1 MSAKSVILACI
12 FLTALS
18 GVKAQKIV
26 TNFDAFVSYAAS
38 KSRTLKNGE
47 IQLSQAQKAQLSV
60 IYGII
65 DPTGNLSGTYT
76 NNTRLPVNLFPA
88 EILGGQAG
96 TYKEV
101 QLGVQYQTNFNLNLD
116 IKLFNRQ
123 GWENLKLSKINV
135 EMLASDN
142 KISLKTLHENTA
154 VVYFNIVTLQEQ
166 LKATAINRAAA
177 DTLYAS
183 VFRKFQQGLVKKQD
197 VNDAKINVLTI
208 VQSMQQIKFLIAQQY
223 LALKLLCDMPE
234 TEDLQIEEV
243 VSSDVSKPIPPIERT
258 SLLVNNTLIKENFA
272 QSNYK
277 KSLYGYLPTLSFFAA
292 ATTQQYNT
300 KGTLFDGNV
309 NWIPSNYV
317 GLRLNVPIPSSNTIA
332 QVSKAKYDMLLSK
345 NNVEQAK
352 IKTDLD
358 VKQLEIAYNKALSQV
373 KSNKDIYEIRK
384 DTYQKNLLN
393 YNAGIISIDQTLDSF
408 NAMVNSNYDLIS
420 STISVLLAEVKIN
433 IQNKIK

>member
-1 MSAKSVILACI
+1 MSAKSIILVCL
-12 FLTALS
+12 FLTAWGS
-18 GVKAQKIV
+18 VKAQKIV
-26 TNFDAFVSYAAS
+26 TNFDEFVSYAAS
-38 KSRTLKNGE
+38 KSKTLKNGE

-166 LKATAINRAAA
+166 LKATAINRGAV

-208 VQSMQQIKFLIAQQY
+208 EQSMQQIKFLIAQQY

-234 TEDLQIEEV
+234 TEDLQINEA
-243 VSSDVSKPIPPIERT
+243 VSSDVLKPMPPIERT
-258 SLLVNNTLIKENFA
+258 LLLVNNTLVKENFA

-300 KGTLFDGNV
+300 KGTLFDGDV

-317 GLRLNVPIPSSNTIA
+317 GLRLNIPIPSSNTIA
-332 QVSKAKYDMLLSK
+332 QVSKAKYDVLLSK

-420 STISVLLAEVKIN
+420 STINVLLAEAKIN

>member
-1 MSAKSVILACI
+1 MSAKSIILGCL
-12 FLTALS
+12 FLTAWGS
-18 GVKAQKIV
+18 VKAQKIV
-26 TNFDAFVSYAAS
+26 ANFDEFVSYATS
-38 KSRTLKNGE
+38 KSKTLKNGE

-166 LKATAINRAAA
+166 IKATAINRGAA

-208 VQSMQQIKFLIAQQY
+208 DQSMQQIKFLISQQY

-234 TEDLQIEEV
+234 TEDLQINEA
-243 VSSDVSKPIPPIERT
+243 VSSDVLKPMPPIERT
-258 SLLVNNTLIKENFA
+258 SLLVNNTLVKENFA

-317 GLRLNVPIPSSNTIA
+317 GLRLNVPIPSANIIA
-332 QVSKAKYDMLLSK
+332 QVSKAKYDVLMSK
-345 NNVEQAK
+345 NNIEQAK
-352 IKTDLD
+352 IKSDLD

-408 NAMVNSNYDLIS
+408 NAMVSSNYDLIYS
-420 STISVLLAEVKIN
+420 SISVLLAETKIN

>member
-1 MSAKSVILACI
+1 MSAKSIILVCL
-12 FLTALS
+12 FLTAWGS
-18 GVKAQKIV
+18 VKAQKIV
-26 TNFDAFVSYAAS
+26 TNFDEFVSYAAS
-38 KSRTLKNGE
+38 KSKTLKNGE

-166 LKATAINRAAA
+166 IKATAINRGAA

-208 VQSMQQIKFLIAQQY
+208 EQSMQQIKFLIAQQY

-234 TEDLQIEEV
+234 TEDLQINEA
-243 VSSDVSKPIPPIERT
+243 VSSDVLKPMPPIERT
-258 SLLVNNTLIKENFA
+258 SLWVNNTLVKENFA

-300 KGTLFDGNV
+300 KGTLFDGDV

-317 GLRLNVPIPSSNTIA
+317 GLRLNIPIPSSNTIA
-332 QVSKAKYDMLLSK
+332 QVSKAKYDVLLSK

-393 YNAGIISIDQTLDSF
+393 YNAGIINIDQTLDSF

-420 STISVLLAEVKIN
+420 STISVLLAEAKIN

>member
-1 MSAKSVILACI
+1 
-12 FLTALS
+12 
-18 GVKAQKIV
+18 
-26 TNFDAFVSYAAS
+26 
-38 KSRTLKNGE
+38 
-47 IQLSQAQKAQLSV
+47 
-60 IYGII
+60 
-65 DPTGNLSGTYT
+65 
-76 NNTRLPVNLFPA
+76 
-88 EILGGQAG
+88 
-96 TYKEV
+96 
-101 QLGVQYQTNFNLNLD
+101 
-116 IKLFNRQ
+116 
-123 GWENLKLSKINV
+123 
-135 EMLASDN
+135 
-142 KISLKTLHENTA
+142 
-154 VVYFNIVTLQEQ
+154 VYFNIVTLQEQ
-166 LKATAINRAAA
+166 IKATAINRGAA

-208 VQSMQQIKFLIAQQY
+208 EQSMQQIKFLIAQQY

-243 VSSDVSKPIPPIERT
+243 VSSDVSKPIPTIERT
-258 SLLVNNTLIKENFA
+258 SLLLNNTRIKENFA

-300 KGTLFDGNV
+300 KGTLFDGDV

-317 GLRLNVPIPSSNTIA
+317 GLRLNIPIPSSNTIA
-332 QVSKAKYDMLLSK
+332 QVSKAKYDVLLSK
-345 NNVEQAK
+345 NNVEQTK

-373 KSNKDIYEIRK
+373 KSNKDIYDIRK

-420 STISVLLAEVKIN
+420 STISVLLAETKIN

>member
-1 MSAKSVILACI
+1 MSAKSIILGCL
-12 FLTALS
+12 FLTAWGS
-18 GVKAQKIV
+18 VKAQKVV
-26 TNFDAFVSYAAS
+26 TNFEEFARYAAS
-38 KSRTLKNGE
+38 KSVALKNGE
-47 IQLSQAQKAQLSV
+47 IQLTQAQKAQLSS

-76 NNTRLPVNLFPA
+76 NNTQLPVNLFPA

-142 KISLKTLHENTA
+142 KISLKNLHENTA

-166 LKATAINRAAA
+166 LKATAINRGAA

-183 VFRKFQQGLVKKQD
+183 VFRKFQQGLVKQQD

-208 VQSMQQIKFLIAQQY
+208 EQSMQQIKFLISQQY

-234 TEDLQIEEV
+234 TEDLQIDEA
-243 VSSDVSKPIPPIERT
+243 VSSDVLKPIPPIERT

-317 GLRLNVPIPSSNTIA
+317 GLRLNIPIPSSNTIA
-332 QVSKAKYDMLLSK
+332 QVSKAKYDVLLSK